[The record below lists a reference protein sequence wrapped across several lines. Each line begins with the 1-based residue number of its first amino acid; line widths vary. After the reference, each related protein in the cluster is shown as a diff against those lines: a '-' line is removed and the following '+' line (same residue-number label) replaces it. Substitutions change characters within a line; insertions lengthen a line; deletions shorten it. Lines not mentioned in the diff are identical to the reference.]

1 MKDIKLKK
9 KSNKIIKTINR
20 ISIVSER
27 FKENIVQVKDKVNS
41 NEENNLDYGN
51 RSIEK
56 GINFLS
62 YKVLNH
68 SVKISDKIINKSIKK
83 ITKSKRKIKQNKNK
97 IKTVDKTAKA
107 INKTT
112 KESVKLSQRMI
123 KATEKTI
130 KATVKV
136 IKETI
141 KLTEKII
148 KAVIEGTKA
157 LIEVLAAGGWIAV
170 VIIVVICMFAFLF
183 ASVFGIFFTNEVSTT
198 KTMTSVVR
206 EVNQE
211 VYSRTRLI
219 KSVTLYDEYVVE
231 SSFSNWKEVIA
242 IYTIKYSS
250 DNNITYILDD
260 KNVMYL
266 KNIFWSMNTIRSEL
280 EQFNSEN
287 LLLKNRLHIYF
298 ESKSKELMMDELNF
312 TEDMKKEVND
322 LLASEYDSLWNNL
335 IYGSTDSSKLINI
348 ALEQVGNVGGEKY
361 WRWYGFESRVEWCA
375 VFVSWVANESGVL
388 NMSIPRFSLVSDGV
402 DWFKIN
408 GRWEEQNYLP
418 KSGDI
423 IFFDWENDGK
433 PNHVG
438 IVEKV
443 ENNMIYTI
451 EGNSTNDEC
460 CQKEYD
466 LLSEV
471 IYGYGI
477 N

>member
-1 MKDIKLKK
+1 MKDIKIKK
-9 KSNKIIKTINR
+9 KSNKMIKTINR
-20 ISIVSER
+20 FSIASER
-27 FKENIVQVKDKVNS
+27 FKDNIVQIKDKAN
-41 NEENNLDYGN
+41 NTENNSTDYGS
-51 RSIEK
+51 RSIENTSK
-56 GINFLS
+56 NISTRL
-62 YKVLNH
+62 LN
-68 SVKISDKIINKSIKK
+68 SSFKTTDKIVNKSIKR
-83 ITKSKRKIKQNKNK
+83 ISKSKEAIKKSKNA
-97 IKTVDKTAKA
+97 IKTSDRTTKVA
-107 INKTT
+107 NKTV
-112 KESVKLSQRMI
+112 KEAAKISQRMI
-123 KATEKTI
+123 KATEKAVKVTI
-130 KATVKV
+130 KT

-141 KLTEKII
+141 KVTEKII
-148 KAVIEGTKA
+148 QAMIEGTKA

-211 VYSRTRLI
+211 VYNRTRLI

-312 TEDMKKEVND
+312 NENMKKEVND
-322 LLASEYDSLWNNL
+322 LLASEYDLLWNNL
-335 IYGSTDSSKLINI
+335 IYGSTDSSKLVNI

-408 GRWEEQNYLP
+408 GRWEDQSYIP
-418 KSGDI
+418 RSGDI

-443 ENNMIYTI
+443 ENNKIYTV

-460 CQKEYD
+460 CQKEYG

-471 IYGYGI
+471 IYGYGVV
-477 N
+477 